1 MVLLSSSRTKDCRRK
16 GKAGSPVMEI
26 IPGPVLPSECPHAL
40 WQGFSSMIVPEK
52 CCLSFCCVRDFAG
65 DLFTAESLQCKE
77 ENEKEN
83 KVRKMSLL
91 TAIGISG
98 KSGYSIVQNFF
109 EIEMPSSLN

>member
-1 MVLLSSSRTKDCRRK
+1 MLLSSSRTKDCRRK

-52 CCLSFCCVRDFAG
+52 CCLSFCCVRDLAG

-77 ENEKEN
+77 ENEKE

>member
-1 MVLLSSSRTKDCRRK
+1 MRK
-16 GKAGSPVMEI
+16 E
-26 IPGPVLPSECPHAL
+26 
-40 WQGFSSMIVPEK
+40 
-52 CCLSFCCVRDFAG
+52 
-65 DLFTAESLQCKE
+65 
-77 ENEKEN
+77 